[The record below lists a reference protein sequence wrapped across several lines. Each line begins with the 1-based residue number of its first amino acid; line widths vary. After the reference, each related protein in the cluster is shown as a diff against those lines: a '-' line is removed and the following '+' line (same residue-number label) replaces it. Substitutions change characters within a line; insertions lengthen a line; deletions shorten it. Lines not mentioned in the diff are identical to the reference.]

1 MFMEKESM
9 FMEEDSKF
17 MEGEGKLTEE
27 EGRFALG
34 FYRFF
39 MKANSLK
46 RNKET

>member
-1 MFMEKESM
+1 M

-27 EGRFALG
+27 EGRFVVG
-34 FYRFF
+34 YYRFF
-39 MKANSLK
+39 MKANFLI